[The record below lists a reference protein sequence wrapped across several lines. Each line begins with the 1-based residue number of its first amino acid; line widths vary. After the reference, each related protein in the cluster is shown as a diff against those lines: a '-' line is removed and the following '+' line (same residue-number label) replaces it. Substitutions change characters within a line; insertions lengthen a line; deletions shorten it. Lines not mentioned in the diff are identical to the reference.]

1 MQNFLFIAY
10 LFVFPSF
17 LPYFELASRS
27 KYSKIKTIYSYF
39 LWGKGNQLLNNIIHF
54 TLKTLFSDTKKCA
67 AFSLFGIK

>member
-39 LWGKGNQLLNNIIHF
+39 LWGKGIAFN
-54 TLKTLFSDTKKCA
+54 LKCDYFHISKNVLFEKSVEK
-67 AFSLFGIK
+67 